1 VNADTPGLDPFGEP
15 ADRGDPKRAVR
26 RLLEEVASGNDD
38 AMHNLGFCYD
48 IGVGTKPNPAK
59 AMLWYRRAYRKG
71 SSPSANNIATMYRD
85 QGKPRL
91 AFAWYLRA
99 VLLRDGNAMVEV
111 AKCYLHGWGV
121 RKDLATAAK
130 FAQRALAS
138 EFICEA
144 DREQA
149 AEILA
154 GIPEGAR

>member
-1 VNADTPGLDPFGEP
+1 MSAELPDLEPFGEA
-15 ADRGDPKRAVR
+15 ADRGDPQRAFR
-26 RLLEEVASGNDD
+26 RLLREVAAGDDD
-38 AMHNLGFCYD
+38 AMLNLGYCYD
-48 IGVGTKPNPAK
+48 TGVGTKPNPAK

-71 SSPSANNIATMYRD
+71 SSSAAINIATVYRD
-85 QGKPRL
+85 QGKTRL

-99 VLLRDGNAMVEV
+99 VLLRDGSAMLEV

-121 RKDLATAAK
+121 RKDLGNAAK

-144 DREQA
+144 DEEEA

-154 GIPEGAR
+154 GIPKGT